1 MLTLPMKIACYA
13 VVAALVLIQFF
24 RPEKNLSAATPGP
37 QDLIVMHQP
46 PAEVRD
52 VLQRACYDCHS
63 DHTRYPW
70 YAEIQPV
77 GWWLAN
83 HVTEGKEHLNFST
96 FGGYSLKRQE
106 HKLDEVIEMVR
117 EKEMPLA
124 SYKLTHADARLTDA
138 EIQTLTAWAEQ
149 VRDQIVL
156 P

>member
-1 MLTLPMKIACYA
+1 MKIALYA
-13 VVAALVLIQFF
+13 IVAVFVLIQFI
-24 RPEKNLSAATPGP
+24 RPEKNLSAATPGS

-46 PAEVRD
+46 PTEVRD
-52 VLQRACYDCHS
+52 LLQRACYDCHS
-63 DHTRYPW
+63 DRTHYPW

-77 GWWLAN
+77 GWWLAD
-83 HVTEGKEHLNFST
+83 HVQEGKEHLNFST

-124 SYKLTHADARLTDA
+124 SYKLTHGDARLTDA
-138 EIQTLTAWAEQ
+138 EIRTLTAWAEQ
-149 VRDQIVL
+149 VRDSIEM